1 MNDSVVELH
10 NLRPGLTIGEDI
22 YVNTHFPI
30 VKKDTDLTI
39 EHIEVLRVFNVKKVK
54 VIELNR
60 VNSVQI
66 EVENSRHEEL
76 NAQNLVS
83 NEGHVPIPLQTSY
96 LEAVN
101 KFKKEY
107 VKWKA
112 GTKLDIANVRA
123 FIVPLLKQIDGSE
136 TNLIFLSDFFD
147 TNDYLYHHSIAVGL
161 IAFSIGRK
169 LNFSLGESLQ
179 LGLAGTLIDS
189 GMAKIESSINV
200 KSTVLSEMEYSEVKK
215 HPIYSYQMVKD
226 SPLIRTEMKLAI
238 LQHHERLDGSGYPR
252 GDKQKNVLLHSQILA
267 LADVYHAMTS
277 DRYYRSKESPFKV
290 LQFLREEEFGKF
302 DINLIDTLYHV
313 IGKLSL
319 GTEVKLSNGIKGV
332 VIFIHQD
339 APFRPIVKLYDNES
353 TLDLTKQRDIT
364 INTIF

>member
-1 MNDSVVELH
+1 
-10 NLRPGLTIGEDI
+10 
-22 YVNTHFPI
+22 
-30 VKKDTDLTI
+30 
-39 EHIEVLRVFNVKKVK
+39 
-54 VIELNR
+54 
-60 VNSVQI
+60 
-66 EVENSRHEEL
+66 
-76 NAQNLVS
+76 
-83 NEGHVPIPLQTSY
+83 
-96 LEAVN
+96 
-101 KFKKEY
+101 
-107 VKWKA
+107 
-112 GTKLDIANVRA
+112 
-123 FIVPLLKQIDGSE
+123 
-136 TNLIFLSDFFD
+136 
-147 TNDYLYHHSIAVGL
+147 
-161 IAFSIGRK
+161 
-169 LNFSLGESLQ
+169 
-179 LGLAGTLIDS
+179 
-189 GMAKIESSINV
+189 
-200 KSTVLSEMEYSEVKK
+200 
-215 HPIYSYQMVKD
+215 MVKD